1 MTLSTKV
8 CLVKAVVFPA
18 VMCGCESWTIK
29 KAERQRIDA
38 WTVML
43 KKTLES
49 PLACKNIKP
58 VNKKGIFIG
67 RTDAEA
73 EASILWSPDMKNW
86 LIGKDP
92 AAGKDWRWEE
102 KEMTEDDMVGWYHQ
116 LDGRGFE
123 QAPGV
128 VMDREAWR
136 AAAHGVAKSQTQLS
150 DWTDLKKLSYLP
162 NSEILRYIF
171 TQPLK
176 WKRNILSIKSFRYT
190 IEIRYK
196 TSNRAQQWK
205 LCIKW

>member
-18 VMCGCESWTIK
+18 VRCGGESWTIK

-58 VNKKGIFIG
+58 VNKIGIFIG

-136 AAAHGVAKSQTQLS
+136 AAAHGVAKSQIWLS
-150 DWTDLKKLSYLP
+150 DWTELNSWKTIQLLLCSNFEIFKCFLYLGAMKCVW
-162 NSEILRYIF
+162 L
-171 TQPLK
+171 L
-176 WKRNILSIKSFRYT
+176 
-190 IEIRYK
+190 K
-196 TSNRAQQWK
+196 TSVW
-205 LCIKW
+205 

>member
-128 VMDREAWR
+128 VMDREAWH
-136 AAAHGVAKSQTQLS
+136 AAVHGLTKSQTRLS
-150 DWTDLKKLSYLP
+150 DWTKCVWGSSAP
-162 NSEILRYIF
+162 RQVPSSSCSTGSEAGAG
-171 TQPLK
+171 QKGCP
-176 WKRNILSIKSFRYT
+176 
-190 IEIRYK
+190 
-196 TSNRAQQWK
+196 WK
-205 LCIKW
+205 LHVTHAQAPS

>member
-1 MTLSTKV
+1 MYDKHSILKSRDMTLSTKV

-116 LDGRGFE
+116 LDGHGFE

-136 AAAHGVAKSQTQLS
+136 AAAHGVAKSQTWLS
-150 DWTDLKKLSYLP
+150 DWTELNSWKTIQLLLCSNFEIFKCFLYLGAMKCVW
-162 NSEILRYIF
+162 L
-171 TQPLK
+171 L
-176 WKRNILSIKSFRYT
+176 
-190 IEIRYK
+190 K
-196 TSNRAQQWK
+196 TSVW
-205 LCIKW
+205 